1 MNRIHTIIGGAVLLG
16 VLAVG
21 AVDATKAARD
31 WDHMGPAAPGTSLET
46 FAVSRLDGARFGHAD
61 LLGKVSIVTFWAS
74 WCGPCQGELAD
85 LDELDD
91 DYVGRDDVQFLAVNW
106 EGAGYSKGQRR
117 DITAAHVQKIG
128 LGLPVAYDDGTMVR
142 ALRVSGVPHTLVVDA
157 DGMVR
162 HVYPGRVRAATLAD
176 DIAELSAAQ

>member
-1 MNRIHTIIGGAVLLG
+1 MNRVHTIVGGAILLG
-16 VLAVG
+16 VLAIG
-21 AVDATKAARD
+21 AVDASKAVRD
-31 WDHMGPAAPGTSLET
+31 WGTMGPASAGTSLEQ
-46 FAVSRLDGARFGHAD
+46 FAVARLDGTRFEHTD

-91 DYVGRDDVQFLAVNW
+91 DYAGRDDVQFLAVNW
-106 EGAGYSKGQRR
+106 EGAGYSSKQRR
-117 DITAAHVQKIG
+117 GITAAHTRRIG
-128 LGLPVAYDDGTMVR
+128 LGLPVAFDDGTMVQ

-157 DGMVR
+157 EGVVR

-176 DIAELSAAQ
+176 DIEDLTGE